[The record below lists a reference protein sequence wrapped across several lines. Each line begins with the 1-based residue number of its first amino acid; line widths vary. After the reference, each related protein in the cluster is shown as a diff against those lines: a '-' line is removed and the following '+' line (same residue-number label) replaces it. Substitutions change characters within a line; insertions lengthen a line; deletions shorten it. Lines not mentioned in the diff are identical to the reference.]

1 MFYFLFISNKSH
13 YHVLS
18 DLLIVFTIILSVSQ
32 KILKKIIFI
41 MVFQENNLK
50 NITRDQLYFQSYLYF
65 YIMYLSEIFL
75 TAFQYLNHS
84 YIKIY

>member
-1 MFYFLFISNKSH
+1 
-13 YHVLS
+13 
-18 DLLIVFTIILSVSQ
+18 
-32 KILKKIIFI
+32 

>member
-1 MFYFLFISNKSH
+1 MLYFLFISNKSH

-18 DLLIVFTIILSVSQ
+18 DLLIVFTNILSVSQ

-75 TAFQYLNHS
+75 IAFQYLNHS